1 MVVGS
6 NSLPLE
12 PESERLCIMD
22 ERVFM
27 ACTVLYTAEVS
38 APITHP
44 MEATLESGERD
55 RMYELQEQREKREG
69 ARGRRKKVSE

>member
-12 PESERLCIMD
+12 PELERLCIMD

-27 ACTVLYTAEVS
+27 ACTVLYTAEDS

-44 MEATLESGERD
+44 MEATLE
-55 RMYELQEQREKREG
+55 RE
-69 ARGRRKKVSE
+69 RRKRQNV